1 MKKRVV
7 IAICF
12 TIMAAAV
19 GLFTV
24 VRASGGG
31 QGGPPFGGR
40 PGGPPPEHFLAHM
53 SEQLGLTDQQKTEVK
68 TILTTEQ
75 TTVEPLI
82 RQLDQNRQDLRAA
95 TKNGRFDETQVRA
108 LATQQAQILTELIV
122 EKERSKAKIYNL
134 LSEEQRA
141 KSDQMMERFG
151 GPGPG
156 FRRGRPA
163 DGQ

>member
-1 MKKRVV
+1 MKKRVA

-12 TIMAAAV
+12 TIMAAA

-24 VRASGGG
+24 ARAGG

-40 PGGPPPEHFLAHM
+40 RGGPPPVEHFLAHM
-53 SEQLGLTDQQKTEVK
+53 SEQLGLTEQQKTEVK

-82 RQLDQNRQDLRAA
+82 RQMDQNKQDLRAA
-95 TKNGRFDETQVRA
+95 TKNGRFDEAQVRA
-108 LATQQAQILTELIV
+108 LATQQAQILTEMIV

-134 LSEEQRA
+134 LTEEQRTKA
-141 KSDQMMERFG
+141 DQMMERFE